1 MKENRLLFTNALIVL
16 PTETINGS
24 LAVEDGKI
32 TGIFESGTELPG
44 FTEVDVHGKALM
56 PGAIDTHVHM
66 WDPSPLNY
74 REDWACGSQCA
85 ASGGITTIIDMPLSV
100 PPVVDKEGFQ
110 LKLDVAQK
118 ESCVDFAF
126 WGGLTPNCVQNME
139 ELNRLGCVAY
149 KGFMS
154 FANPDYPQ
162 VTDGYLVQGMRKAA
176 TFNGLIGVHAENA
189 EVADFG
195 SKEMSAIH
203 CKDFAMHDDA
213 RPWWVE
219 QEAISRAVLFA
230 RETGARLYIC
240 HMTIAQGAAFLKQAK
255 FEGVN
260 VSVET
265 CPHYLLFDKT
275 ILRERG
281 AYAKC
286 NPPFRSRENVEKLW
300 SYILDG
306 TIDTLGS
313 DHGPYRDDEKVQAG
327 DFWKE
332 YSGFGGFDAMLAA
345 MLTEG
350 YHRRGLSLSRLSCL
364 TATNV
369 EMVGNSFSIE
379 YCNINVDGAR
389 DAVDDLAKKG
399 VTVNLT
405 YNASADSSQVDEQ
418 INILN
423 QALAKQPNAILIAAC
438 DSGALD
444 EQMITARDAGIP
456 VIAYDITFDNAPEG
470 SLTATSASDSILAA
484 GQAADEL
491 LKNETVV
498 EKIKAAT
505 PENPAVFSVIAPD
518 AIMTVHRDRT
528 SGFANR
534 MYELCQEWQPGAVAI
549 TGNDAFAKDS
559 EKDPAVIIRTDI
571 AASRADEDIRNLA
584 QSVVSDSS
592 VLAIFCVNEAS
603 ATGIL
608 SATSDGLDLDR
619 TNGKYKDLIV
629 IGFDSGSTLNNAVR
643 SGYFYGAVAQDP
655 YTMGYEAMMMAVNV
669 LQGGEASDIV
679 IPAVWFD
686 ASNMDDPEISRI
698 LYD

>member
-16 PTETINGS
+16 PTETIKGS

-176 TFNGLIGVHAENA
+176 TFNGLIGVH
-189 EVADFG
+189 
-195 SKEMSAIH
+195 
-203 CKDFAMHDDA
+203 
-213 RPWWVE
+213 
-219 QEAISRAVLFA
+219 
-230 RETGARLYIC
+230 
-240 HMTIAQGAAFLKQAK
+240 
-255 FEGVN
+255 
-260 VSVET
+260 
-265 CPHYLLFDKT
+265 
-275 ILRERG
+275 
-281 AYAKC
+281 
-286 NPPFRSRENVEKLW
+286 
-300 SYILDG
+300 
-306 TIDTLGS
+306 
-313 DHGPYRDDEKVQAG
+313 
-327 DFWKE
+327 
-332 YSGFGGFDAMLAA
+332 
-345 MLTEG
+345 
-350 YHRRGLSLSRLSCL
+350 
-364 TATNV
+364 
-369 EMVGNSFSIE
+369 
-379 YCNINVDGAR
+379 
-389 DAVDDLAKKG
+389 
-399 VTVNLT
+399 
-405 YNASADSSQVDEQ
+405 
-418 INILN
+418 
-423 QALAKQPNAILIAAC
+423 
-438 DSGALD
+438 
-444 EQMITARDAGIP
+444 
-456 VIAYDITFDNAPEG
+456 
-470 SLTATSASDSILAA
+470 
-484 GQAADEL
+484 
-491 LKNETVV
+491 
-498 EKIKAAT
+498 
-505 PENPAVFSVIAPD
+505 
-518 AIMTVHRDRT
+518 
-528 SGFANR
+528 
-534 MYELCQEWQPGAVAI
+534 ELCQEWQPGAVAI

-655 YTMGYEAMMMAVNV
+655 YTMGYEAMMMAINV

>member
-1 MKENRLLFTNALIVL
+1 ML
-16 PTETINGS
+16 
-24 LAVEDGKI
+24 
-32 TGIFESGTELPG
+32 
-44 FTEVDVHGKALM
+44 
-56 PGAIDTHVHM
+56 
-66 WDPSPLNY
+66 SPMGNL
-74 REDWACGSQCA
+74 R
-85 ASGGITTIIDMPLSV
+85 
-100 PPVVDKEGFQ
+100 
-110 LKLDVAQK
+110 
-118 ESCVDFAF
+118 
-126 WGGLTPNCVQNME
+126 
-139 ELNRLGCVAY
+139 
-149 KGFMS
+149 
-154 FANPDYPQ
+154 
-162 VTDGYLVQGMRKAA
+162 
-176 TFNGLIGVHAENA
+176 
-189 EVADFG
+189 
-195 SKEMSAIH
+195 
-203 CKDFAMHDDA
+203 
-213 RPWWVE
+213 
-219 QEAISRAVLFA
+219 FA
-230 RETGARLYIC
+230 R
-240 HMTIAQGAAFLKQAK
+240 
-255 FEGVN
+255 V
-260 VSVET
+260 
-265 CPHYLLFDKT
+265 
-275 ILRERG
+275 
-281 AYAKC
+281 
-286 NPPFRSRENVEKLW
+286 
-300 SYILDG
+300 
-306 TIDTLGS
+306 
-313 DHGPYRDDEKVQAG
+313 
-327 DFWKE
+327 
-332 YSGFGGFDAMLAA
+332 
-345 MLTEG
+345 
-350 YHRRGLSLSRLSCL
+350 
-364 TATNV
+364 
-369 EMVGNSFSIE
+369 
-379 YCNINVDGAR
+379 
-389 DAVDDLAKKG
+389 
-399 VTVNLT
+399 
-405 YNASADSSQVDEQ
+405 
-418 INILN
+418 
-423 QALAKQPNAILIAAC
+423 
-438 DSGALD
+438 
-444 EQMITARDAGIP
+444 MITARDAGIP

-655 YTMGYEAMMMAVNV
+655 YTMGYEAMMMAINV

>member
-1 MKENRLLFTNALIVL
+1 MKKNLLSGLLAGVMAVSLVACGNSESTPAADST
-16 PTETINGS
+16 TET
-24 LAVEDGKI
+24 AK
-32 TGIFESGTELPG
+32 P
-44 FTEVDVHGKALM
+44 
-56 PGAIDTHVHM
+56 
-66 WDPSPLNY
+66 
-74 REDWACGSQCA
+74 
-85 ASGGITTIIDMPLSV
+85 
-100 PPVVDKEGFQ
+100 
-110 LKLDVAQK
+110 
-118 ESCVDFAF
+118 
-126 WGGLTPNCVQNME
+126 
-139 ELNRLGCVAY
+139 
-149 KGFMS
+149 
-154 FANPDYPQ
+154 
-162 VTDGYLVQGMRKAA
+162 A
-176 TFNGLIGVHAENA
+176 TAENS
-189 EVADFG
+189 D
-195 SKEMSAIH
+195 
-203 CKDFAMHDDA
+203 
-213 RPWWVE
+213 
-219 QEAISRAVLFA
+219 
-230 RETGARLYIC
+230 T
-240 HMTIAQGAAFLKQAK
+240 
-255 FEGVN
+255 
-260 VSVET
+260 
-265 CPHYLLFDKT
+265 FD
-275 ILRERG
+275 
-281 AYAKC
+281 
-286 NPPFRSRENVEKLW
+286 
-300 SYILDG
+300 
-306 TIDTLGS
+306 
-313 DHGPYRDDEKVQAG
+313 
-327 DFWKE
+327 
-332 YSGFGGFDAMLAA
+332 
-345 MLTEG
+345 
-350 YHRRGLSLSRLSCL
+350 
-364 TATNV
+364 V

-655 YTMGYEAMMMAVNV
+655 YTMGYEAMMMAQFVKEPHH
-669 LQGGEASDIV
+669 QAAQQPSAASKIQKYF
-679 IPAVWFD
+679 PKACKQRRFHAQF
-686 ASNMDDPEISRI
+686 ASFFRFMAANLSLTHCVTRVRPLMWV
-698 LYD
+698 

>member
-350 YHRRGLSLSRLSCL
+350 YDVVDETIPLHAENPYGATKVACEELVRNYGLDSVSLRVGFVYGPGRVNECPVNMILSTLLKEGKVDWDHGSEQMLDFIYIEDCVEAIAKISL
-364 TATNV
+364 ADHNPHAEYNIGGGEVIPYTRIIDKARKLFPTAPIH
-369 EMVGNSFSIE
+369 VGPGDLGYDNLGALSVQRAFEDFGWKPRFSIE
-379 YCNINVDGAR
+379 QGM
-389 DAVDDLAKKG
+389 
-399 VTVNLT
+399 
-405 YNASADSSQVDEQ
+405 EQ
-418 INILN
+418 YMNW
-423 QALAKQPNAILIAAC
+423 
-438 DSGALD
+438 
-444 EQMITARDAGIP
+444 
-456 VIAYDITFDNAPEG
+456 
-470 SLTATSASDSILAA
+470 
-484 GQAADEL
+484 
-491 LKNETVV
+491 LKN
-498 EKIKAAT
+498 
-505 PENPAVFSVIAPD
+505 F
-518 AIMTVHRDRT
+518 
-528 SGFANR
+528 
-534 MYELCQEWQPGAVAI
+534 
-549 TGNDAFAKDS
+549 
-559 EKDPAVIIRTDI
+559 
-571 AASRADEDIRNLA
+571 
-584 QSVVSDSS
+584 
-592 VLAIFCVNEAS
+592 
-603 ATGIL
+603 
-608 SATSDGLDLDR
+608 
-619 TNGKYKDLIV
+619 
-629 IGFDSGSTLNNAVR
+629 
-643 SGYFYGAVAQDP
+643 
-655 YTMGYEAMMMAVNV
+655 
-669 LQGGEASDIV
+669 
-679 IPAVWFD
+679 
-686 ASNMDDPEISRI
+686 
-698 LYD
+698 

>member
-1 MKENRLLFTNALIVL
+1 MKKNLLSGLLAGVMAVSLVACGNSESTPAADST
-16 PTETINGS
+16 TET
-24 LAVEDGKI
+24 AK
-32 TGIFESGTELPG
+32 P
-44 FTEVDVHGKALM
+44 
-56 PGAIDTHVHM
+56 
-66 WDPSPLNY
+66 
-74 REDWACGSQCA
+74 
-85 ASGGITTIIDMPLSV
+85 
-100 PPVVDKEGFQ
+100 
-110 LKLDVAQK
+110 
-118 ESCVDFAF
+118 
-126 WGGLTPNCVQNME
+126 
-139 ELNRLGCVAY
+139 
-149 KGFMS
+149 
-154 FANPDYPQ
+154 
-162 VTDGYLVQGMRKAA
+162 A
-176 TFNGLIGVHAENA
+176 TAENS
-189 EVADFG
+189 D
-195 SKEMSAIH
+195 
-203 CKDFAMHDDA
+203 
-213 RPWWVE
+213 
-219 QEAISRAVLFA
+219 
-230 RETGARLYIC
+230 T
-240 HMTIAQGAAFLKQAK
+240 
-255 FEGVN
+255 
-260 VSVET
+260 
-265 CPHYLLFDKT
+265 FD
-275 ILRERG
+275 
-281 AYAKC
+281 
-286 NPPFRSRENVEKLW
+286 
-300 SYILDG
+300 
-306 TIDTLGS
+306 
-313 DHGPYRDDEKVQAG
+313 
-327 DFWKE
+327 
-332 YSGFGGFDAMLAA
+332 
-345 MLTEG
+345 
-350 YHRRGLSLSRLSCL
+350 
-364 TATNV
+364 V

-379 YCNINVDGAR
+379 YCNINVDG
-389 DAVDDLAKKG
+389 
-399 VTVNLT
+399 
-405 YNASADSSQVDEQ
+405 
-418 INILN
+418 
-423 QALAKQPNAILIAAC
+423 
-438 DSGALD
+438 
-444 EQMITARDAGIP
+444 ARDAGIP

>member
-1 MKENRLLFTNALIVL
+1 MKKNLLSGLLAGVMAVSLVACGNSESTPAADST
-16 PTETINGS
+16 TET
-24 LAVEDGKI
+24 AK
-32 TGIFESGTELPG
+32 P
-44 FTEVDVHGKALM
+44 
-56 PGAIDTHVHM
+56 
-66 WDPSPLNY
+66 
-74 REDWACGSQCA
+74 
-85 ASGGITTIIDMPLSV
+85 
-100 PPVVDKEGFQ
+100 
-110 LKLDVAQK
+110 
-118 ESCVDFAF
+118 
-126 WGGLTPNCVQNME
+126 
-139 ELNRLGCVAY
+139 
-149 KGFMS
+149 
-154 FANPDYPQ
+154 
-162 VTDGYLVQGMRKAA
+162 A
-176 TFNGLIGVHAENA
+176 TAENS
-189 EVADFG
+189 D
-195 SKEMSAIH
+195 
-203 CKDFAMHDDA
+203 
-213 RPWWVE
+213 
-219 QEAISRAVLFA
+219 
-230 RETGARLYIC
+230 T
-240 HMTIAQGAAFLKQAK
+240 
-255 FEGVN
+255 
-260 VSVET
+260 
-265 CPHYLLFDKT
+265 FD
-275 ILRERG
+275 
-281 AYAKC
+281 
-286 NPPFRSRENVEKLW
+286 
-300 SYILDG
+300 
-306 TIDTLGS
+306 
-313 DHGPYRDDEKVQAG
+313 
-327 DFWKE
+327 
-332 YSGFGGFDAMLAA
+332 
-345 MLTEG
+345 
-350 YHRRGLSLSRLSCL
+350 
-364 TATNV
+364 V

-505 PENPAVFSVIAPD
+505 PENPAVFS
-518 AIMTVHRDRT
+518 
-528 SGFANR
+528 
-534 MYELCQEWQPGAVAI
+534 
-549 TGNDAFAKDS
+549 
-559 EKDPAVIIRTDI
+559 
-571 AASRADEDIRNLA
+571 DIRNLA

-655 YTMGYEAMMMAVNV
+655 YTMGYEAMMMAINV

>member
-1 MKENRLLFTNALIVL
+1 MKKQKSIK
-16 PTETINGS
+16 S
-24 LAVEDGKI
+24 L
-32 TGIFESGTELPG
+32 
-44 FTEVDVHGKALM
+44 
-56 PGAIDTHVHM
+56 
-66 WDPSPLNY
+66 
-74 REDWACGSQCA
+74 
-85 ASGGITTIIDMPLSV
+85 
-100 PPVVDKEGFQ
+100 
-110 LKLDVAQK
+110 
-118 ESCVDFAF
+118 
-126 WGGLTPNCVQNME
+126 
-139 ELNRLGCVAY
+139 
-149 KGFMS
+149 FMS
-154 FANPDYPQ
+154 Q
-162 VTDGYLVQGMRKAA
+162 R
-176 TFNGLIGVHAENA
+176 I
-189 EVADFG
+189 
-195 SKEMSAIH
+195 
-203 CKDFAMHDDA
+203 
-213 RPWWVE
+213 
-219 QEAISRAVLFA
+219 
-230 RETGARLYIC
+230 
-240 HMTIAQGAAFLKQAK
+240 IA
-255 FEGVN
+255 
-260 VSVET
+260 
-265 CPHYLLFDKT
+265 
-275 ILRERG
+275 
-281 AYAKC
+281 
-286 NPPFRSRENVEKLW
+286 
-300 SYILDG
+300 
-306 TIDTLGS
+306 
-313 DHGPYRDDEKVQAG
+313 
-327 DFWKE
+327 
-332 YSGFGGFDAMLAA
+332 
-345 MLTEG
+345 
-350 YHRRGLSLSRLSCL
+350 LSCL
-364 TATNV
+364 VFLFLFFSCFGKNFLTKNS
-369 EMVGNSFSIE
+369 MVSLLESVYYIICLAFGMTFVISTGGIDLSIGSVAM
-379 YCNINVDGAR
+379 CGA
-389 DAVDDLAKKG
+389 
-399 VTVNLT
+399 
-405 YNASADSSQVDEQ
+405 
-418 INILN
+418 
-423 QALAKQPNAILIAAC
+423 LIAAC

-655 YTMGYEAMMMAVNV
+655 YTMGYEAMMMAINV

>member
-1 MKENRLLFTNALIVL
+1 MKKNLLSGLLAGVMAVSLVACGNSESTPAADST
-16 PTETINGS
+16 TET
-24 LAVEDGKI
+24 AK
-32 TGIFESGTELPG
+32 P
-44 FTEVDVHGKALM
+44 
-56 PGAIDTHVHM
+56 
-66 WDPSPLNY
+66 
-74 REDWACGSQCA
+74 
-85 ASGGITTIIDMPLSV
+85 
-100 PPVVDKEGFQ
+100 
-110 LKLDVAQK
+110 
-118 ESCVDFAF
+118 
-126 WGGLTPNCVQNME
+126 
-139 ELNRLGCVAY
+139 
-149 KGFMS
+149 
-154 FANPDYPQ
+154 
-162 VTDGYLVQGMRKAA
+162 A
-176 TFNGLIGVHAENA
+176 TAENS
-189 EVADFG
+189 D
-195 SKEMSAIH
+195 
-203 CKDFAMHDDA
+203 
-213 RPWWVE
+213 
-219 QEAISRAVLFA
+219 
-230 RETGARLYIC
+230 T
-240 HMTIAQGAAFLKQAK
+240 
-255 FEGVN
+255 
-260 VSVET
+260 
-265 CPHYLLFDKT
+265 FD
-275 ILRERG
+275 
-281 AYAKC
+281 
-286 NPPFRSRENVEKLW
+286 
-300 SYILDG
+300 
-306 TIDTLGS
+306 
-313 DHGPYRDDEKVQAG
+313 
-327 DFWKE
+327 
-332 YSGFGGFDAMLAA
+332 
-345 MLTEG
+345 
-350 YHRRGLSLSRLSCL
+350 
-364 TATNV
+364 V

-655 YTMGYEAMMMAVNV
+655 YTMGYEAMMMAINV

-686 ASNMDDPEISRI
+686 TVVQIVYRFGFAQRLRPIKNPLPIQVHHQDICVAAGEQTAFSRCKLHNIGCISSREAGKTRQR
-698 LYD
+698 

>member
-1 MKENRLLFTNALIVL
+1 MHVDIHAAQVPLLCGNSHESILSARKKRLSVIEIVRGEERRKLRECIHFYSEVAPEELVCPLLPRYGGFLDGQAFMEKAVL
-16 PTETINGS
+16 PEQRHLVLMQPIQERVH
-24 LAVEDGKI
+24 AVEVRGWKNVI
-32 TGIFESGTELPG
+32 AGIIARC
-44 FTEVDVHGKALM
+44 DVH
-56 PGAIDTHVHM
+56 P
-66 WDPSPLNY
+66 
-74 REDWACGSQCA
+74 
-85 ASGGITTIIDMPLSV
+85 
-100 PPVVDKEGFQ
+100 
-110 LKLDVAQK
+110 
-118 ESCVDFAF
+118 
-126 WGGLTPNCVQNME
+126 
-139 ELNRLGCVAY
+139 
-149 KGFMS
+149 
-154 FANPDYPQ
+154 
-162 VTDGYLVQGMRKAA
+162 
-176 TFNGLIGVHAENA
+176 
-189 EVADFG
+189 
-195 SKEMSAIH
+195 
-203 CKDFAMHDDA
+203 
-213 RPWWVE
+213 
-219 QEAISRAVLFA
+219 
-230 RETGARLYIC
+230 
-240 HMTIAQGAAFLKQAK
+240 
-255 FEGVN
+255 
-260 VSVET
+260 
-265 CPHYLLFDKT
+265 
-275 ILRERG
+275 
-281 AYAKC
+281 
-286 NPPFRSRENVEKLW
+286 
-300 SYILDG
+300 
-306 TIDTLGS
+306 
-313 DHGPYRDDEKVQAG
+313 AG
-327 DFWKE
+327 DA
-332 YSGFGGFDAMLAA
+332 SRVAA
-345 MLTEG
+345 HKIHIVKPQPSLPV
-350 YHRRGLSLSRLSCL
+350 LSKNSRLH
-364 TATNV
+364 
-369 EMVGNSFSIE
+369 VG
-379 YCNINVDGAR
+379 INE
-389 DAVDDLAKKG
+389 
-399 VTVNLT
+399 
-405 YNASADSSQVDEQ
+405 DEQ